1 MKPSNQN
8 TNTPKTKPYFVE
20 VQRTFSQ
27 FLMIET
33 VSKQDAIQLALKDDG
48 YGSGAVEHIPQ
59 VVDVREIS
67 KDEFMQH
74 ITDTLNRLV
83 KVGKLPPPV
92 RGL

>member
-1 MKPSNQN
+1 MNPSNQN

-20 VQRTFSQ
+20 VQHTFSQ

-33 VSKQDAIQLALKDDG
+33 LSKEDAINLALKDDG
-48 YGSGAVEHIPQ
+48 DGSGAVEHIPQ

-74 ITDTLNRLV
+74 IMDTFDRLV
-83 KVGKLPPPV
+83 KAGKLAPPV

>member
-1 MKPSNQN
+1 MNSTNQHAN
-8 TNTPKTKPYFVE
+8 KPKTKPYFVE
-20 VQRTFSQ
+20 VQRTFSL

-33 VSKQDAIQLALKDDG
+33 SSEEDAINLALKDDG
-48 YGSGAVEHIPQ
+48 DGSGAVEHIPQ

-67 KDEFMQH
+67 KDDFMQH

-83 KVGKLPPPV
+83 KAGKLAPPV